1 MNTPAAFDIIGIGNA
16 LVDVITHH
24 DDDFLAREDLVKGSM
39 SLIDTERAVY
49 LHRVMGAG
57 ISMSGGS
64 AANTMT
70 GVASFGAKACYV
82 GKVADDD
89 LGAEFGHD
97 MRAVHV
103 DFPNKPSDL
112 GVPTGRCLIVVT
124 PDAERTMSTYLG
136 MSSLL
141 GPEDIDANLIASG
154 KVLYMEGYLWDRP
167 PAKEAY
173 RKAAKAAHAAGRL
186 VSLTLSDSFCVDRHR
201 ADFRSLVT
209 DDVDVLFGN
218 VDELLSLYETNDFE
232 QAVAMVRKDCQLAA
246 ITRGSH
252 GSVVISA
259 DSVIEISVEPVR
271 RVVDTTGAGD
281 LFAAGFLVGLTSGAS
296 LPECGRIASIAAAEV
311 ISHVGARPAVS
322 LRRLAGLGSV

>member
-1 MNTPAAFDIIGIGNA
+1 MNNAAKYDVVGIGNA

-24 DDDFLAREDLVKGSM
+24 DDSFLGQEDLVKGSM
-39 SLIDTERAVY
+39 TLIDTDRAVS
-49 LHRVMGAG
+49 LHAAMGSG

-70 GVASFGAKACYV
+70 GVASFGARACYV
-82 GKVADDD
+82 GKVADDE

-103 DFPNKPSDL
+103 DFPIKGSNE

-124 PDAERTMSTYLG
+124 PDAQRTMNTYLG
-136 MSSLL
+136 VSSLL
-141 GPEDIDANLIASG
+141 GPEDIDPQLIADG
-154 KVLYMEGYLWDRP
+154 KILYMEGYLWDKP

-173 RKAAKAAHAAGRL
+173 RKAAKAAHTAGRL

-201 ADFRSLVT
+201 AGFRSLVT

-218 VDELLSLYETNDFE
+218 LDELLSLYETTSFDE
-232 QAVAMVRKDCQLAA
+232 AVELVRADCQLAA
-246 ITRGSH
+246 ITLGKA
-252 GSVVISA
+252 GSVIISS
-259 DSVIEISVEPVR
+259 DGIVTVGVEPVE

-281 LFAAGFLVGLTSGAS
+281 LYAAGFLVGVTAG
-296 LPECGRIASIAAAEV
+296 LPLAECGRLASVAAAEV
-311 ISHVGARPAVS
+311 IGHVGARPAVS
-322 LRRLAGLGSV
+322 LAKLSGLQR

>member
-1 MNTPAAFDIIGIGNA
+1 MNTPAVYDVIGIGNA

-57 ISMSGGS
+57 ITMSGGS

-82 GKVADDD
+82 GKVADDA

-97 MRAVHV
+97 MRAVDV
-103 DFPNKPSDL
+103 DFPNKPSNL

-124 PDAERTMSTYLG
+124 PDAERTMSTFLG

-141 GPEDIDANLIASG
+141 GPEDIDVDLIASG

-173 RKAAKAAHAAGRL
+173 RKAAKAAHAAGRM

-218 VDELLSLYETNDFE
+218 VDELLSLYETTDFNK
-232 QAVAMVRKDCQLAA
+232 AVSMVRRDCQLAA
-246 ITRGSH
+246 ITCGSE
-252 GSVVISA
+252 GSLVISA
-259 DSVIEISVEPVR
+259 DSIVEISVEPVKH
-271 RVVDTTGAGD
+271 VVDTTGAGD

-296 LPECGRIASIAAAEV
+296 LPECGRMASIAAAEV

-322 LRRLAGLGSV
+322 LRRLAGFESV

>member
-1 MNTPAAFDIIGIGNA
+1 VNTPAVFDVIGIGNA
-16 LVDVITHH
+16 LVDVITHQ
-24 DDDFLAREDLVKGSM
+24 DDDFLKREDLVKGSM
-39 SLIDTERAVY
+39 SLIDTDRAVY

-103 DFPNKPSDL
+103 DFPNKPSNL

-141 GPEDIDANLIASG
+141 GPEDIDEDLIASG

-173 RKAAKAAHAAGRL
+173 RKAAKASHAAGRL

-218 VDELLSLYETNDFE
+218 VDELLSLYETTDFDH
-232 QAVAMVRKDCQLAA
+232 AVAMVRKDCQLAA
-246 ITRGSH
+246 ITLGSQ
-252 GSVVISA
+252 GSVIISA
-259 DSVIEISVEPVR
+259 DSIVDVPVEPVKH
-271 RVVDTTGAGD
+271 VVDTTGAGD
-281 LFAAGFLVGLTSGAS
+281 LYAAGFLVGLTSGAS
-296 LPECGRIASIAAAEV
+296 MAECGRMASVAAAEV

-322 LRRLAGLGSV
+322 LRRLAGLESA

>member
-1 MNTPAAFDIIGIGNA
+1 VNTPAVFDVIGIGNA
-16 LVDVITHH
+16 LVDVITHQ
-24 DDDFLAREDLVKGSM
+24 DDEFLAREDLVKGSM

-103 DFPNKPSDL
+103 DFPNKPSNL

-141 GPEDIDANLIASG
+141 GPEDIDTDLIASG
-154 KVLYMEGYLWDRP
+154 KILYMEGYLWDRP
-167 PAKEAY
+167 PAKDAY

-218 VDELLSLYETNDFE
+218 VDELLSLYETTDFDE
-232 QAVAMVRKDCQLAA
+232 AVAMVRRDCQLAA
-246 ITRGSH
+246 ITRGSA

-259 DSVIEISVEPVR
+259 DSIIDIPVEPVKH
-271 RVVDTTGAGD
+271 VVDTTGAGD
-281 LFAAGFLVGLTSGAS
+281 LFAAGFLVGLTSGGS
-296 LPECGRIASIAAAEV
+296 LPECGRMASIAAAEV

-322 LRRLAGLGSV
+322 LRRLAGFESA